1 MTLQQ
6 IESSISSLSSNELAE
21 LSDWFEEFVA
31 EKNDVVFAQRVES
44 GEFDALAKAAEASF
58 AAGEC
63 RDL

>member
-6 IESSISSLSSNELAE
+6 IETSISSLSGADL
-21 LSDWFEEFVA
+21 LHLTHWFEEFVA
-31 EKNDVVFAQRVES
+31 EKNDSIFEQRVNA
-44 GEFDALAKAAEASF
+44 GEFDELAKQAEQAF